1 MSPPDPSLSALS
13 DSPDSVA
20 GSDIASS
27 AAGRPRPSNG
37 GLLACVDEIALEK
50 CRASL
55 EAEGFEIVRAPGW
68 GEALGLFET
77 LRPEFVLVDG
87 SFLDGSGPQLCAAL
101 RRLSGRSE
109 VPVLAMCAGKQ
120 ELRRA
125 LAAGASDVIGKPVDT
140 KVLARR
146 ITALHRGFKASVELE
161 RHRVLLQQ
169 ARRHAAEIEERFE
182 RRNLIDPLTGLP
194 NRLRLHQLLGR
205 ALARREGSRR
215 RLALFFLG
223 LDRFTEI
230 NETLGRR
237 QGDAVLRLVA
247 DRLAEY
253 VRTRRCRVGPA
264 LLLVARLSSDEF
276 ALMLT
281 DDEGRE
287 LSEFAQG
294 ALAALA
300 QGFVLGDTRVYVSAS
315 IGVAVASADT
325 EQPEVLI
332 QQAETALY
340 EAQRRGGGQLTFYC
354 QALSGVAEQK
364 LGMDRRLRGALERGD
379 LSLHYQPIVQASDRR
394 VIGAEALLRWND
406 AELGSVAPSRFVPV
420 AEDTGLMTTIGT
432 WVLEEACRQLR
443 SWIDAGLP
451 AIRMAVNVSRCQ
463 LERGDLVA
471 KVTKALAD
479 SRLDPGLLELEL
491 SERGTLRNEPGVVGQ
506 LRQLKALGV
515 RLMVDDFGT
524 GQSAIAY
531 LKQFPLD
538 GLKVDRSFVEGVA
551 DREDDSAITSAIVA
565 MAQRLNLDVV
575 AEGVELDSQLQR
587 LREYGCDHIQ
597 GFFYSP
603 GLAPKEFRNALEA
616 RGVSVGLRFRDES
629 SPP

>member
-1 MSPPDPSLSALS
+1 MTPPAPLLVALTDDSDPAGTGSAGPATS
-13 DSPDSVA
+13 
-20 GSDIASS
+20 
-27 AAGRPRPSNG
+27 GRRWSKKS
-37 GLLACVDEIALEK
+37 LLACVDEVALEK
-50 CRASL
+50 CRARL
-55 EAEGFEIVRAPGW
+55 EAEGFEVVRAPGW
-68 GEALGLFET
+68 GEALGLFEA
-77 LRPEFVLVDG
+77 LQPEFVLVDG

-109 VPVLAMCAGKQ
+109 VPVLAMCAGKR

-125 LAAGASDVIGKPVDT
+125 LDAGATDVIDKPLDAN
-140 KVLARR
+140 VLVRR
-146 ITALHRGFKASVELE
+146 VATLHGGFKASVELE
-161 RHRVLLQQ
+161 RHRVLLHD
-169 ARRHAAEIEERFE
+169 ARRHAAEVQERFE
-182 RRNLIDPLTGLP
+182 RKSLLDPLTGLP
-194 NRLRLHQLLGR
+194 NRLRLNQLLGR

-215 RLALFFLG
+215 RLALFFLD

-237 QGDAVLRLVA
+237 QGDAVLCLVA

-281 DDEGRE
+281 DDETRA
-287 LSEFAQG
+287 LSDFAQG

-300 QGFVLGDTRVYVSAS
+300 RGFVLGDTHVYVSAS
-315 IGVAVASADT
+315 IGIAVASADM
-325 EQPEVLI
+325 EQPEILI

-340 EAQRRGGGQLTFYC
+340 DAQRRGGGQLNFYS
-354 QALSGVAEQK
+354 QALSGVTERK

-406 AELGSVAPSRFVPV
+406 AELGTVAPSCFVPV
-420 AEDTGLMTTIGT
+420 AEDTGLMTTIGS
-432 WVLEEACRQLR
+432 WVLEQACRQLK
-443 SWIDAGLP
+443 SWIDGGLP

-463 LERGDLVA
+463 LEQGDLVA
-471 KVTKALAD
+471 QVTKVLAD
-479 SRLDPGLLELEL
+479 TGLDPGLLELEL
-491 SERGTLRNEPGVVGQ
+491 SERGTLRNEAGVVGQ

-551 DREDDSAITSAIVA
+551 DKEDDSAITSAIVA
-565 MAQRLNLDVV
+565 MAQRLKLDVV
-575 AEGVELDSQLQR
+575 AEGVELGSQLER
-587 LREYGCDHIQ
+587 MREFGCDHIQ

-603 GLAPKEFRNALEA
+603 GLAPQQFRDALETDGA
-616 RGVSVGLRFRDES
+616 SVGLRF
-629 SPP
+629 PGKNAAP

>member
-1 MSPPDPSLSALS
+1 MLEGADSLEDPGI
-13 DSPDSVA
+13 A
-20 GSDIASS
+20 GSAASK
-27 AAGRPRPSNG
+27 RRSNKT
-37 GLLACVDEIALEK
+37 LLACVDEIALGK

-55 EAEGFEIVRAPGW
+55 EGEGFEVVRAPGW

-77 LRPEFVLVDG
+77 LHPEFVLVDG

-109 VPVLAMCAGKQ
+109 VPVLAMCAGKH
-120 ELRRA
+120 EFRRA
-125 LAAGASDVIGKPVDT
+125 LDAGASDVIEKPVDAD
-140 KVLARR
+140 VLVRR
-146 ITALHRGFKASVELE
+146 LAALHGGFRASVELE
-161 RHRVLLQQ
+161 RHRVLLPE
-169 ARRHAAEIEERFE
+169 ARKRAAEIQEHFE
-182 RRNLIDPLTGLP
+182 RKSLIDPLTGLP
-194 NRLRLHQLLGR
+194 NRLRVNQLLGR

-215 RLALFFLG
+215 RLALFVLD

-253 VRTRRCRVGPA
+253 VRTRRCPVGPA
-264 LLLVARLSSDEF
+264 LLLAARLSSDEF

-281 DDEGRE
+281 DDESRA
-287 LSEFAQG
+287 LSDFAQG
-294 ALAALA
+294 ALAALG

-315 IGVAVASADT
+315 IGIAVASADM
-325 EQPEVLI
+325 EQPEILI

-340 EAQRRGGGQLTFYC
+340 EAQRRGGGQLNFYS
-354 QALSGVAEQK
+354 QALSGITEQK

-406 AELGSVAPSRFVPV
+406 AELGTVAPSRFVPV
-420 AEDTGLMTTIGT
+420 AEDTGLMTTIGS
-432 WVLEEACRQLR
+432 WVLEQACRQLR

-451 AIRMAVNVSRCQ
+451 PIRMAVNVSRCQ
-463 LERGDLVA
+463 LEGGDLVA
-471 KVTKALAD
+471 KVTKVLAD
-479 SRLDPGLLELEL
+479 TRLDPGLLELEL
-491 SERGTLRNEPGVVGQ
+491 SERGTLRNEAGVVGQ

-551 DREDDSAITSAIVA
+551 DKEDDSAITSAIVA
-565 MAQRLNLDVV
+565 MAQRLKLDVV
-575 AEGVELDSQLQR
+575 AEGVELDSQLQCM
-587 LREYGCDHIQ
+587 REYGCDHIQ
-597 GFFYSP
+597 GFLYSP
-603 GLAPKEFRNALEA
+603 GLPPKQFRDALET
-616 RGVSVGLRFRDES
+616 RGASVGLRVTDEDS
-629 SPP
+629 AR

>member
-1 MSPPDPSLSALS
+1 MTPPAPLLVALPD
-13 DSPDSVA
+13 DSGP
-20 GSDIASS
+20 
-27 AAGRPRPSNG
+27 AAGAGIARPATSLRRSKKS
-37 GLLACVDEIALEK
+37 LLACVDEVALEK

-55 EAEGFEIVRAPGW
+55 EAEGFEVVRAPGW
-68 GEALGLFET
+68 GEALGLFEA
-77 LRPEFVLVDG
+77 LQPEFVLVDG

-109 VPVLAMCAGKQ
+109 VPVLAMCAGKR

-125 LAAGASDVIGKPVDT
+125 LDAGASDVIAKPLDAD
-140 KVLARR
+140 VLVRR
-146 ITALHRGFKASVELE
+146 VATLHGGFKASVELE
-161 RHRVLLQQ
+161 RHRVLLHE
-169 ARRHAAEIEERFE
+169 ARKHAAEVQERFE
-182 RRNLIDPLTGLP
+182 RKSLLDPLTGLP
-194 NRLRLHQLLGR
+194 NRLRLNQLLGR

-215 RLALFFLG
+215 RLALFFLD

-237 QGDAVLRLVA
+237 QGDAVLCLVA

-264 LLLVARLSSDEF
+264 LLLVARVSSDEF

-281 DDEGRE
+281 DDETRA
-287 LSEFAQG
+287 LSDFAQG
-294 ALAALA
+294 ALAALS

-315 IGVAVASADT
+315 IGIAVASADM
-325 EQPEVLI
+325 EQPEILI

-340 EAQRRGGGQLTFYC
+340 EAQRRGGGQLNFYS
-354 QALSGVAEQK
+354 QALSGLTERK

-406 AELGSVAPSRFVPV
+406 AELGAVAPSRFVPV
-420 AEDTGLMTTIGT
+420 AEDTGLMTTIGS
-432 WVLEEACRQLR
+432 WVLEQACRQLR
-443 SWIDAGLP
+443 SWMDAGLP

-471 KVTKALAD
+471 KVTQVLAD
-479 SRLDPGLLELEL
+479 TGLDPRLLELEL
-491 SERGTLRNEPGVVGQ
+491 SERGTLRNEAGVVGQ

-551 DREDDSAITSAIVA
+551 DKEDDSAITSAIVA
-565 MAQRLNLDVV
+565 MAQRLKLDVV
-575 AEGVELDSQLQR
+575 AEGVELGSQLQR
-587 LREYGCDHIQ
+587 MREYGCDHIQ

-603 GLAPKEFRNALEA
+603 GLAPKEFRDALET
-616 RGVSVGLRFRDES
+616 RGASVGLRFPGKDS
-629 SPP
+629 AP